1 MVNVHIVIPSRLGS
15 TRLPEKPLQ
24 LIGKKTLI
32 ERVFDNAKASNFSSI
47 HIATDSDKIAS
58 EASVFCNSVILTS
71 EHHLSGTD
79 RINELCNIKGFDE
92 NDIIINLQGDEPFMP
107 IEIINSMPDILNGF
121 DIATACV
128 PFKSIQHV
136 EDPNNVKVCFAHNQ
150 ALYFSRSVIPNNF
163 IKTDVTYFKHIG
175 IYAYKVNTLNY
186 IAKLQPAK
194 LELSEKLEQLRFL
207 DHNLKIGIKSF
218 EVEAPIGIDTLED
231 LQRAQALVN

>member
-32 ERVFDNAKASNFSSI
+32 ERVFENAKASNFSSI

-71 EHHLSGTD
+71 QHHLSGTD

-128 PFKSIQHV
+128 PFKSIDM
-136 EDPNNVKVCFAHNQ
+136 EREANWFDTPEIFRFNVKNFTKRFKYTATIYSVPTSKSCFI
-150 ALYFSRSVIPNNF
+150 S
-163 IKTDVTYFKHIG
+163 G
-175 IYAYKVNTLNY
+175 
-186 IAKLQPAK
+186 
-194 LELSEKLEQLRFL
+194 EEKQQIHEQ
-207 DHNLKIGIKSF
+207 
-218 EVEAPIGIDTLED
+218 
-231 LQRAQALVN
+231 